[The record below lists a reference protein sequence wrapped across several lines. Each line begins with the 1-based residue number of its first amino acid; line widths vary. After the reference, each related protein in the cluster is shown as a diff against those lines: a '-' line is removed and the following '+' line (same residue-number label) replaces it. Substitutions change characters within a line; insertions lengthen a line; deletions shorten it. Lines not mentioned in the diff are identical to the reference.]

1 MITVHQSSVCI
12 YMLCCAECMLERSA
26 VFSAACQSCVTG
38 VECCGTFQTICNAY
52 CETVDECCYME
63 EDEECIAANAEC
75 DEMIA
80 SFDGPI
86 AAQEAVILDAI
97 SELDLTE
104 DELYAAE
111 VSVNQTSQ
119 ALATAYLS
127 LGILENSTDVEV
139 MARRFIEANGSALLI
154 QIREISFN
162 VPLPLAQRGTF
173 KASVTASVRGQPYS
187 TFRFDIDLRA
197 FTSMVHRMSNVI
209 FPGIS
214 SFGETNRQKRSS
226 GWQGNQQASTV
237 QR

>member
-1 MITVHQSSVCI
+1 M
-12 YMLCCAECMLERSA
+12 
-26 VFSAACQSCVTG
+26 TG

-52 CETVDECCYME
+52 CETVNDCCYKEMD
-63 EDEECIAANAEC
+63 EDCIAANAEC
-75 DEMIA
+75 DQMIA

-86 AAQEAVILDAI
+86 SAQEAVVLDAL

-127 LGILENSTDVEV
+127 LELLENSTDVEV
-139 MARRFIEANGSALLI
+139 MARRFIETNGSANLI
-154 QIREISFN
+154 RIREVSFN

-173 KASVTASVRGQPYS
+173 RASVTASIRGQQYS

-214 SFGETNRQKRSS
+214 SFGENSRRKRSS
-226 GWQGNQQASTV
+226 DRQGNQHASTV

>member
-1 MITVHQSSVCI
+1 M
-12 YMLCCAECMLERSA
+12 
-26 VFSAACQSCVTG
+26 TG

-52 CETVDECCYME
+52 CETVNDCCYKEMD
-63 EDEECIAANAEC
+63 EDCIAANAEC
-75 DEMIA
+75 DQMIA

-86 AAQEAVILDAI
+86 SAQEAVVLDAL

-127 LGILENSTDVEV
+127 LELLENSTDVEV
-139 MARRFIEANGSALLI
+139 MARRFIENNGSANLI
-154 QIREISFN
+154 RIREVSFN

-173 KASVTASVRGQPYS
+173 RASVTASIRGQQYS

-214 SFGETNRQKRSS
+214 SFGENSRRKRSS
-226 GWQGNQQASTV
+226 DRQGNQHASTV

>member
-1 MITVHQSSVCI
+1 MTD
-12 YMLCCAECMLERSA
+12 
-26 VFSAACQSCVTG
+26 

-52 CETVDECCYME
+52 CETVNDCCYTEMD
-63 EDEECIAANAEC
+63 EDCIAANAEC
-75 DEMIA
+75 DQMIA

-86 AAQEAVILDAI
+86 SAQEAVVLDAL

-127 LGILENSTDVEV
+127 LELLENSTDVEV
-139 MARRFIEANGSALLI
+139 MARRFIETNGSANLI
-154 QIREISFN
+154 RIREVSFN

-173 KASVTASVRGQPYS
+173 RASVTASIRGQQYS

-214 SFGETNRQKRSS
+214 SFGENSRRKRSS
-226 GWQGNQQASTV
+226 DRQGNQHASTV

>member
-1 MITVHQSSVCI
+1 MV
-12 YMLCCAECMLERSA
+12 
-26 VFSAACQSCVTG
+26 G

-52 CETVDECCYME
+52 CENVSDCCYKVK
-63 EDEECIAANAEC
+63 DEECVAANAEC

-86 AAQEAVILDAI
+86 AAQEAVLLDAL

-119 ALATAYLS
+119 ALASAYLS
-127 LGILENSTDVEV
+127 LEILENSTDVEV
-139 MARRFIEANGSALLI
+139 MARRFIESNGSANLI
-154 QIREISFN
+154 HIKEVSFN

-173 KASVTASVRGQPYS
+173 KASITASIRGQSYS

-197 FTSMVHRMSNVI
+197 FNSMVHRMSNVI

-214 SFGETNRQKRSS
+214 SFGDSSRRRRSS
-226 GWQGNQQASTV
+226 NQQGNQHASTV